1 MKNSRVGNIAVLI
14 VTFSIW
20 GSLYVIS
27 KYTMDKVPAF
37 AVIFLRSAI
46 ATAALLAAL
55 RISRTAKP
63 VEKKDIKYFLL
74 AGFVGYFLSV
84 GLQTLGT
91 KYTGAAMAALV
102 NSLNPLVFLM
112 ISAVFLKEKLTKRRI
127 WGIVLA
133 VVGVYII
140 LGGVQAGSQMAGVLM
155 SLCSVFAW
163 SIISIVNKQLS
174 QRYSPIQV
182 TAYGVAVATVFNLV
196 PALWEGVSNPPQF
209 DVTAVLALIY
219 MGVVCTGV
227 AHMLWN
233 WCLAREDANFCSA
246 FYPLQP
252 LVASLMGILFL
263 HEHVTQNFIVGS
275 VIVVVGFV
283 ISIMEPQ
290 AGKR

>member
-1 MKNSRVGNIAVLI
+1 MNNSRLRNIVVLI

-27 KYTMDKVPAF
+27 KYTMDKIPAF
-37 AVIFLRSAI
+37 SVIFLRSAI
-46 ATAALLAAL
+46 AAIALFALLK
-55 RISRTAKP
+55 ISRTAKP
-63 VEKKDIKYFLL
+63 VKKEDIKYYLL
-74 AGFVGYFLSV
+74 AGVVGYFLSV

-102 NSLNPLVFLM
+102 NSLNPLVILM
-112 ISAVFLKEKLTKRRI
+112 ISAVFLKEKLTARRTC
-127 WGIVLA
+127 GIVLA
-133 VVGVYII
+133 VIGVYII
-140 LGGVQAGSQMAGVLM
+140 LGGVQAGSQMAGVVM
-155 SLCSVFAW
+155 SLCSVLAW

-182 TAYGVAVATVFNLV
+182 TAYGVAIATVLNVV
-196 PALWEGVSNPPQF
+196 PASLEWVASPPQF
-209 DVTAVLALIY
+209 SWTVVLALIY

-263 HEHVTQNFIVGS
+263 HEDVTRNFMVGS
-275 VIVVVGFV
+275 IIVVVGFV
-283 ISIMEPQ
+283 ISIMEPKKVKQ
-290 AGKR
+290 